1 MLMMRPLVYR
11 RQVHKVT
18 MKATV
23 NQVTAVHEGE
33 FQVSDMEHVADNWN
47 WLQQST
53 IFYTKNQMILKLDE
67 PESCQ

>member
-1 MLMMRPLVYR
+1 
-11 RQVHKVT
+11 